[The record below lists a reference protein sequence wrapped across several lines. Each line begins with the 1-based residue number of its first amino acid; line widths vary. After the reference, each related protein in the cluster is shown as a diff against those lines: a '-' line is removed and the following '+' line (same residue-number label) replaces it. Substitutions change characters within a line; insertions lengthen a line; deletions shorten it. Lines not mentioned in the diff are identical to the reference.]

1 MLSATD
7 AFLGTTPADQRH
19 TPVVG
24 ESHFSDID
32 EDDQE
37 GDAASQSSDV
47 DVNDGAN
54 ARAAGVSVAHAT
66 YDDAA
71 VGTTAADVAVPTV
84 DIGDVF
90 GAPVTRPSVAQMA
103 DAQRSGD

>member
-7 AFLGTTPADQRH
+7 AFLDTTPADQRH

-37 GDAASQSSDV
+37 DETASQSSDIDV
-47 DVNDGAN
+47 DDEAHTRS
-54 ARAAGVSVAHAT
+54 ADVSVAHDT
-66 YDDAA
+66 YDD
-71 VGTTAADVAVPTV
+71 VTIGTTD
-84 DIGDVF
+84 
-90 GAPVTRPSVAQMA
+90 
-103 DAQRSGD
+103 